1 MTVEESLK
9 IDTSHFTRMVP
20 DVPAPSSPE
29 QDLLPGRDPHLR
41 FTAPFLPGIFP
52 SSDTLRGFHLGGKIP
67 QFRIPVPPQSPAQ
80 GAGSSRTTIVSSS
93 SSSSSTT
100 TNNPPTAQTAS
111 LTSAVINPGDQ
122 FLGTILLAKSFYLYS
137 ISVSSAVRVRLYST
151 IATQIV
157 DQFRTALTS
166 PGLGTQQGLIAD
178 INLDT
183 APTTW
188 FPTPDISGSN
198 GDVPQTNVVYIT
210 LDNIGLASTAIDISI
225 VYVPTQS

>member
-1 MTVEESLK
+1 MTISESLQ
-9 IDTSHFTRMVP
+9 IDTSRFTRIVP

-80 GAGSSRTTIVSSS
+80 GAGSTSTTVVASSS

-100 TNNPPTAQTAS
+100 TNNPPEAQTAS
-111 LTSAVINPGDQ
+111 IASSVLNPGDQ
-122 FLGTILLAKSFYLYS
+122 FLGTILLAKSFYLYTV
-137 ISVSSAVRVRLYST
+137 SVSVPARVRLYST
-151 IATQIV
+151 FATQTL
-157 DQFRTALTS
+157 DQFRDSLTS
-166 PGLGTQQGLIAD
+166 PGLGTQQGLILD
-178 INLDT
+178 VNLDT
-183 APTTW
+183 APITW
-188 FPTPDISGSN
+188 ICENASGSN
-198 GDVPQTNVVYIT
+198 ADIPQTNVVYIT
-210 LDNIGLASTAIDISI
+210 IDNIGLASTAIDVSI